1 MGIVVDRNIA
11 FRRCHGYS
19 LDSQKLLWSA
29 GVIGMLSD
37 EQEKLCQSIQIEGEV
52 PRELQS
58 RYLFFKTSADK
69 CSRET
74 EGLPKGERLI
84 KFLECMSKEAKEKGI
99 EI

>member
-1 MGIVVDRNIA
+1 MGLVIDKNIA
-11 FRRCHGYS
+11 FKECHGYS

-37 EQEKLCQSIQIEGEV
+37 EQEKLCEKIHIKGEV

-69 CSRET
+69 CSREV
-74 EGLPKGERLI
+74 ENLPRGERLV
-84 KFLECMSKEAKEKGI
+84 KFLECMSREAKEKGI